1 MICRNCN
8 SQLQEGTVVC
18 PYCGFNHSGQ
28 QNKVYGNIQQN
39 NQGSVFENQNYGQY
53 NQQFNGYQEQY
64 PMQRKKK
71 NKGCLIAIIVAL
83 ILIACFVSMII
94 VGGIVIKNL
103 INTAV
108 DNIST
113 EMVVETENGNVDTSG
128 VMKDL
133 NIIVDGF
140 KEIGKTLETYEF
152 PDLDGDGKPDVEILD
167 GDNFVVDLAYLGEFI
182 ADTFEIASQVQVA
195 DGTNR
200 KLYNDTNTVPTVE
213 SLTKILKDKDKSI
226 DALNLTREEY
236 GLYECYDSKELE
248 KVKDIVLEDIGN
260 EIILLEEYE
269 KVLGQLQNGD
279 TSGIENL
286 YKAEELYKQKDL
298 DLGEILDVLV
308 KLGESYGIDLDDI
321 ADYIKQNNQN

>member
-28 QNKVYGNIQQN
+28 QNNVYGNIQQN
-39 NQGSVFENQNYGQY
+39 NQGSVFGNQNYEQY

-64 PMQRKKK
+64 PIQKKKK

-83 ILIACFVSMII
+83 ILIVCFVGMII

-108 DNIST
+108 DNITT
-113 EMVVETENGNVDTSG
+113 EMVVETENGNVDASG

-200 KLYNDTNTVPTVE
+200 KW
-213 SLTKILKDKDKSI
+213 LTK
-226 DALNLTREEY
+226 
-236 GLYECYDSKELE
+236 
-248 KVKDIVLEDIGN
+248 
-260 EIILLEEYE
+260 
-269 KVLGQLQNGD
+269 Q
-279 TSGIENL
+279 
-286 YKAEELYKQKDL
+286 
-298 DLGEILDVLV
+298 
-308 KLGESYGIDLDDI
+308 
-321 ADYIKQNNQN
+321 